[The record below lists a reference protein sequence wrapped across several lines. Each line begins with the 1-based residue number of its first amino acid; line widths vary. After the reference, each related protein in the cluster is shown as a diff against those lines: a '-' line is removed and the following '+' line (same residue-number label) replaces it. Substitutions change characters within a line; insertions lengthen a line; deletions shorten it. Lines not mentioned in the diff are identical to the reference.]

1 MGRLRDCCTAWLALP
16 AAWVALAALLVMGST
31 LGVAQLC
38 FGLLMLVASPLLR
51 RGFLAVVRHIYPT
64 RFGRAHVW
72 FMLFV
77 RRYYLGGRRHA
88 APIRVELR
96 ASQARSPRWKA
107 PPADEAP
114 RSCVHVV
121 AGLLDNYAY
130 VVVELRPSGPLR
142 CVVVDPGD
150 AGAVLGALTELRE
163 QHYASNYD
171 GSPRSEPGGPPPVVL
186 TGLLVTHHHWDHQA
200 GVRDVLRAERET
212 TRDARALLEADATP
226 RNPEILWAAPGT
238 IAVVGGEHEFV
249 DRCSHF
255 AKPGQRFRVGRALDI
270 EVIPSP
276 CHTKGHVMFGLLGE
290 DRRTVEGLF
299 TGDTLFCGGCGAPFE
314 GDARDVAANFRRIWH
329 RCGGKCLLFPGHE
342 YSEQLLLEYF
352 GGSQPTPW
360 NPRQYATLTGAL
372 QRARDCRAHDRPS
385 VPVLLGNEVL
395 YNTHFG
401 SLHAAANVVQD
412 AWRVFSRAVNARAA
426 SDDALATI
434 RRRTSALKQKAEAL
448 SPPEP
453 PERSSLL
460 RFLDANVA
468 GVEDPPAAA
477 EEAPPKPSLAD
488 DVAASLA
495 PSSVAASLAGFVTG
509 RASPTAGPSAE
520 DRSALEAPSGAPP
533 APEDPAAYEWPEV
546 PGAGWARYRPPS
558 SGAPPAADSS
568 EEKAPSMAP
577 LGRPASL
584 PPAQRTVELVP
595 QGGGFARQ
603 HSRARG
609 SQRPEKKK
617 PPAPGSEAVVRHR
630 VVMRRGWS
638 AGMRV
643 AIRVSGVDLECE
655 IPDGV
660 DAHGEFY
667 VRVNRDR
674 LPPLYSY
681 APADFD
687 LPATTVWRRDLER
700 LHSLCEAPDAAAL
713 PRARA
718 LCRKLLNAPLRD
730 TKDHEDRHPLTFSQR
745 RGRESPAPDDGAARP
760 LPGLPPTRRGA
771 SGLPPA
777 HYRGAKDEL
786 NAGKSAAMLD
796 EAPWDD
802 DGVDATRTAP
812 WAPPAADADGGEP
825 PRDRPTPDAYAH
837 LLAREA
843 AAPDADASPRD
854 GDAKRVDWRDELRD
868 ARPVFEALKALSA
881 LADESEVKAAE
892 RTIYQVPGGDD
903 GDEAKV
909 VHDHELRRALT
920 TLGPRPLTHAMVDE
934 LLAVAELGG
943 CCLDRGFLL
952 RPRQRRHPR
961 DAPVALDCLKLA
973 NVLAVEGP
981 APAPPRRALVPC
993 GLCRRACKCP
1003 RRAAPEQI
1011 NVDV

>member
-533 APEDPAAYEWPEV
+533 PPRTRRLRVAR
-546 PGAGWARYRPPS
+546 GARARAGR
-558 SGAPPAADSS
+558 GTGRRLRRAPPAADSS

-584 PPAQRTVELVP
+584 PPAQRTVELACP
-595 QGGGFARQ
+595 
-603 HSRARG
+603 RAAALALAALAALG

-630 VVMRRGWS
+630 V
-638 AGMRV
+638 
-643 AIRVSGVDLECE
+643 
-655 IPDGV
+655 
-660 DAHGEFY
+660 
-667 VRVNRDR
+667 
-674 LPPLYSY
+674 
-681 APADFD
+681 
-687 LPATTVWRRDLER
+687 
-700 LHSLCEAPDAAAL
+700 
-713 PRARA
+713 
-718 LCRKLLNAPLRD
+718 
-730 TKDHEDRHPLTFSQR
+730 
-745 RGRESPAPDDGAARP
+745 
-760 LPGLPPTRRGA
+760 
-771 SGLPPA
+771 
-777 HYRGAKDEL
+777 
-786 NAGKSAAMLD
+786 
-796 EAPWDD
+796 
-802 DGVDATRTAP
+802 
-812 WAPPAADADGGEP
+812 DGGEP
-825 PRDRPTPDAYAH
+825 ARDRPTPDAYAH